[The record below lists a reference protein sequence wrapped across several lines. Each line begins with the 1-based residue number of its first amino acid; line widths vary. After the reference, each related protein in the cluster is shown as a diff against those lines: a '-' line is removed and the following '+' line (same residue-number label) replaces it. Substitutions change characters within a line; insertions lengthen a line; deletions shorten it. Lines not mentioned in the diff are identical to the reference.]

1 MRILLP
7 WTGFAAL
14 LLSTITLAQQ
24 PGARVAHESATAGDH
39 EGTGG
44 MCIPVE
50 SRAGRE
56 EGCFVLGAMP
66 LGKLPTTGVY
76 WHIDRYPDR
85 AAAEKE
91 QDVHSTIVEAYG
103 TIWMFSIA
111 DKSFLT
117 AHGEHVGRVGPL
129 PLGSAASYTAWY
141 MEATFAP
148 GMKSAVHRHS
158 GPEAWYVL
166 SGEQC
171 LETPRGKTVI
181 GTGQSGLVPGGPPM
195 MLTATGTGERRSLVL
210 IVGDSSLP
218 NVVPANDWTPKG
230 LCLSP

>member
-1 MRILLP
+1 MHILLP
-7 WTGFAAL
+7 TAAFAAL
-14 LLSTITLAQQ
+14 LLSTTTLAQQ
-24 PGARVAHESATAGDH
+24 PGVHLSHASGDAGEH

-44 MCIPVE
+44 MCIPAE
-50 SRAGRE
+50 SRAGRK
-56 EGCFVLGAMP
+56 EGCFVIGAMS
-66 LGKLPTTGVY
+66 LGKLPDIGLY
-76 WHIDRYPDR
+76 WHIDRYPNR

-91 QDVHSTIVEAYG
+91 QSARSTVVEAYG
-103 TIWMFSIA
+103 SIWMFSIA

-117 AHGEHVGRVGPL
+117 SHGEHVDSVGPL
-129 PLGSAASYTAWY
+129 PLGSAVSYTAWY

-148 GMKSAVHRHS
+148 GMKSAVHRHT

-171 LETPRGKTVI
+171 LETPSGKTVI

-195 MLTATGTGERRSLVL
+195 MLTATGTGERHSLVL
-210 IVGDSSLP
+210 ILGDSSLP
-218 NVVPANDWTPKG
+218 NVLPANDWRPKG